1 MGSCRLESLM
11 LILRSSYLEANLPE
25 LLAKFG
31 FLFLLPPWPI
41 PSADLPAGGSGED
54 THEKFHP
61 FFPLLFNFEL
71 VASCT
76 VSDPAVGS
84 RNPGF
89 CIRHPFAGPR
99 WSRSKVILPSHL
111 AATLIL
117 HHPIHTSQCISL
129 LLKFRKDSRK
139 YTKGGIKVIDSN

>member
-1 MGSCRLESLM
+1 M

-76 VSDPAVGS
+76 VFLTPPWGRVT
-84 RNPGF
+84 PGF
-89 CIRHPFAGPR
+89 ASGTP
-99 WSRSKVILPSHL
+99 LP
-111 AATLIL
+111 A
-117 HHPIHTSQCISL
+117 P
-129 LLKFRKDSRK
+129 
-139 YTKGGIKVIDSN
+139 GGREAK

>member
-61 FFPLLFNFEL
+61 FFPPLFNFAL

-89 CIRHPFAGPR
+89 CIRHPFCRPQVVEKQSDSAVTPGC
-99 WSRSKVILPSHL
+99 
-111 AATLIL
+111 
-117 HHPIHTSQCISL
+117 HPPLTPTTPQCISL
-129 LLKFRKDSRK
+129 LLRTTTDAPAESTRKEAL
-139 YTKGGIKVIDSN
+139 G

>member
-31 FLFLLPPWPI
+31 FLFPLPPWPI
-41 PSADLPAGGSGED
+41 PPADLPAGGSGED

-129 LLKFRKDSRK
+129 LPRDAE
-139 YTKGGIKVIDSN
+139 TQQKVHERRH

>member
-1 MGSCRLESLM
+1 M

-61 FFPLLFNFEL
+61 FFPRSLTLRWWP
-71 VASCT
+71 VAQFLT
-76 VSDPAVGS
+76 PPWGRVT
-84 RNPGF
+84 PGF
-89 CIRHPFAGPR
+89 ASGTP
-99 WSRSKVILPSHL
+99 LP
-111 AATLIL
+111 A
-117 HHPIHTSQCISL
+117 P
-129 LLKFRKDSRK
+129 
-139 YTKGGIKVIDSN
+139 GGREAK

>member
-1 MGSCRLESLM
+1 MSSCRLESLM

-31 FLFLLPPWPI
+31 FLFPLPPWPI
-41 PSADLPAGGSGED
+41 PFADLPAGGSGED

-99 WSRSKVILPSHL
+99 WSRSKVILPSRL
-111 AATLIL
+111 AATSSYT
-117 HHPIHTSQCISL
+117 HHPPVHFFAAELREKQQ
-129 LLKFRKDSRK
+129 
-139 YTKGGIKVIDSN
+139 KVHERRL